1 MLRRSGVSPEMPD
14 DPTPPPNWAAE
25 ITGMVD
31 QSTYNEIS
39 RLQTLKAALE
49 ARLVL
54 LEAELH
60 RLGHEYE

>member
-1 MLRRSGVSPEMPD
+1 MPD